1 MIRYVNAHKDE
12 REKIEDYIDLLY
24 RHLCKYISIDELRED
39 VIYCFD
45 NGRAIGAYKD
55 NKMIGAVVG
64 VYTPFFKKFHV
75 AHLAVES
82 DLRRQGLGHELM
94 ERVVPEDTTPSVH
107 LNMENPDTR
116 RFYENIGYV
125 KTHVRFQK
133 LKR

>member
-12 REKIEDYIDLLY
+12 REKVEDYIDLLH
-24 RHLCKYISIDELRED
+24 RHLRKYISKEELRED

-45 NGRAIGAYKD
+45 NGRAIGAYED

-75 AHLAVES
+75 AHLVVEP
-82 DLRRQGLGHELM
+82 DRRRQGLGHELM
-94 ERVVPEDTTPSVH
+94 ERIVPPDMEPSVH

-116 RFYENIGYV
+116 RFYEKIGYV

-133 LKR
+133 FTR